1 MQHNHLHLNLQLFQ
15 SLQNKQ
21 TTYQSPV
28 QQERG
33 TSLCMIFLWPSVAV
47 IRLYSSHLADPHT
60 RLSAASFHKE
70 KFTIASSKLYTTSFF
85 NKQSLMHIYI
95 YIKLISFSHTK
106 NKLIFQQSLK
116 CLTRLFFSTHSA
128 FFLFCHLSPLV
139 PKNILCIFFI
149 VIPTTHITTQMYTT
163 QKRNE
168 IETKKQQLIPVSS
181 LGHRRKNLFL
191 YKNPSTLN
199 TQVLPFSSA
208 NQK

>member
-1 MQHNHLHLNLQLFQ
+1 MQHNHLHLNLKLFQ

-33 TSLCMIFLWPSVAV
+33 KSLRVIFLRPSVAM

-70 KFTIASSKLYTTSFF
+70 KFTIASSKLYTTSFLT
-85 NKQSLMHIYI
+85 SSHSCVCVYIYI
-95 YIKLISFSHTK
+95 YIILISFSHTK

-139 PKNILCIFFI
+139 PKNILCIYHQLYLIILFTNKRFFI
-149 VIPTTHITTQMYTT
+149 VIPSTHITTQMYTT

-168 IETKKQQLIPVSS
+168 IETKKQQIYTS
-181 LGHRRKNLFL
+181 
-191 YKNPSTLN
+191 
-199 TQVLPFSSA
+199 VLPRTWKKKFISL
-208 NQK
+208 

>member
-1 MQHNHLHLNLQLFQ
+1 MQHNHLRLNLKLFQ

-21 TTYQSPV
+21 TTYQCPV
-28 QQERG
+28 QQEKG
-33 TSLCMIFLWPSVAV
+33 TSLCMIFLRPSVAV

-128 FFLFCHLSPLV
+128 FFFSVICLHQYQKTYSTFII
-139 PKNILCIFFI
+139 NYIL
-149 VIPTTHITTQMYTT
+149 
-163 QKRNE
+163 
-168 IETKKQQLIPVSS
+168 
-181 LGHRRKNLFL
+181 
-191 YKNPSTLN
+191 
-199 TQVLPFSSA
+199 
-208 NQK
+208 

>member
-70 KFTIASSKLYTTSFF
+70 KFTIASSKLYTTSFLT
-85 NKQSLMHIYI
+85 SSHSCVCVYIYI
-95 YIKLISFSHTK
+95 YNINLFQSYKELVNLLVVSKMFNKVILLYAFCFLSFLSFISTSTKKHT
-106 NKLIFQQSLK
+106 L
-116 CLTRLFFSTHSA
+116 
-128 FFLFCHLSPLV
+128 HLSSTISY
-139 PKNILCIFFI
+139 NFI
-149 VIPTTHITTQMYTT
+149 YQ
-163 QKRNE
+163 
-168 IETKKQQLIPVSS
+168 
-181 LGHRRKNLFL
+181 
-191 YKNPSTLN
+191 
-199 TQVLPFSSA
+199 
-208 NQK
+208 